1 MTGVDRLYDCW
12 ILLTWDVRTCH
23 DSVLD
28 AEFFLDSKWSTQS
41 TQSTQSQI
49 VQIRVCN
56 LDQHPV
62 AFSHWQFAWGAKLVR
77 SQRLGNEL
85 WTVHSSDLGVFLVRW
100 NSPGSQFFRKYF
112 WELSTWTSFSTCLSL
127 SPARLASVDSSFC
140 YHSGFWWD
148 CFHMFSSYLSE
159 KKFHCYKRPT
169 FLEVLEQV
177 FMAAAEL
184 GCDDWREPW
193 AEGGRSGRCGVRP
206 EHLFSFF
213 LCFFPLPSFHP
224 FPVFWNLFFTSHFA
238 LLSAAKR
245 AAWRPW
251 MVPNRNT
258 VVGSERTTASRNSRR
273 TSRRRFESSAW
284 KVRPGWEFWTF
295 WKKVL
300 CIGYSGYIL

>member
-213 LCFFPLPSFHP
+213 FCVFSLCHLSILF
-224 FPVFWNLFFTSHFA
+224 LFFETYFLPHT
-238 LLSAAKR
+238 LLCSVLLNERLEGHGWCQTETQSSAARGLLPQGTHEELPVVASSR
-245 AAWRPW
+245 AL
-251 MVPNRNT
+251 
-258 VVGSERTTASRNSRR
+258 ERCAPGESFGH
-273 TSRRRFESSAW
+273 FE
-284 KVRPGWEFWTF
+284 
-295 WKKVL
+295 KKCCV
-300 CIGYSGYIL
+300 